1 MYSDMWPTGTWAVI
15 DYYTEPKQ
23 AYYQMARSYAPVL
36 MTFVQNKDNELLLVG
51 VNDTMKEVSAK
62 FEYGQKSLD
71 GKVVWSINGTATLG
85 TEKAFVSKI
94 NKDIET
100 KNSYLFVTYTVNG
113 ETKTNV
119 FSLDFWHNCRFASD
133 YTVVTKAEGNKATVT
148 IKANKF
154 AKSVFISLP
163 ENYKYD
169 YSDNYLDIEA
179 EQEKTVVISSNEQID
194 VSEIMVTDFAKASE

>member
-1 MYSDMWPTGTWAVI
+1 M
-15 DYYTEPKQ
+15 
-23 AYYQMARSYAPVL
+23 
-36 MTFVQNKDNELLLVG
+36 
-51 VNDTMKEVSAK
+51 
-62 FEYGQKSLD
+62 
-71 GKVVWSINGTATLG
+71 
-85 TEKAFVSKI
+85 
-94 NKDIET
+94 
-100 KNSYLFVTYTVNG
+100 
-113 ETKTNV
+113 
-119 FSLDFWHNCRFASD
+119 
-133 YTVVTKAEGNKATVT
+133 TKAEGNKATVT